1 MVFFKDQII
10 CSFLDKNIITFI
22 SIFFP
27 IIGTLILLF
36 LKTEIANSLCKVL
49 IITYII
55 ILLWQMLGEKS
66 LKCLQLCTPWLLVQA
81 QQKASRCSELS
92 LCLDGF
98 KVGGPVLV
106 ESVWVS
112 QISSQ
117 FLSVTVNIGDVDQS
131 ICFPSP
137 LINRYKQTSVC
148 TWIIK
153 QSVRTIL

>member
-55 ILLWQMLGEKS
+55 ILL
-66 LKCLQLCTPWLLVQA
+66 
-81 QQKASRCSELS
+81 
-92 LCLDGF
+92 
-98 KVGGPVLV
+98 
-106 ESVWVS
+106 
-112 QISSQ
+112 
-117 FLSVTVNIGDVDQS
+117 
-131 ICFPSP
+131 
-137 LINRYKQTSVC
+137 
-148 TWIIK
+148 
-153 QSVRTIL
+153 